1 MGSGQKGAAQVKCR
15 LVARRVPPEV
25 EAKRL
30 RRIKQDEKRLNKTRT
45 KVHKKLQGW
54 EIYITSL
61 PREDVSAGKIFELYP
76 LRWRIEIIFKA
87 CKSYTPV
94 EAIAA
99 HKSNANHV
107 QVLIYAW
114 LCLLV
119 MATQTK
125 AFALAIPSKGST
137 GDLRPNYLS
146 LLKVVPKVIQTL
158 NMALYLSCAPI
169 TQIIGRMICQ
179 IEYHD
184 RYERRTKRISM
195 AEMTEKAL
203 GLVGLESGLEA
214 GL

>member
-1 MGSGQKGAAQVKCR
+1 
-15 LVARRVPPEV
+15 
-25 EAKRL
+25 
-30 RRIKQDEKRLNKTRT
+30 
-45 KVHKKLQGW
+45 
-54 EIYITSL
+54 
-61 PREDVSAGKIFELYP
+61 
-76 LRWRIEIIFKA
+76 
-87 CKSYTPV
+87 
-94 EAIAA
+94 
-99 HKSNANHV
+99 
-107 QVLIYAW
+107 
-114 LCLLV
+114 